1 MSTHSAWVQWDKD
14 FILGVMYEM
23 RLDRFGENLVESSQA
38 NRGWT
43 IRTAEQILYSHV
55 GLHKLNQ
62 AGGGGATFDILE
74 MINYVQLT
82 SQTALFKCH
91 HRTLLGMCLHT
102 KATGLHIQ
110 EAAHSRRPL
119 KAPFFAFLT
128 VHSSSVP
135 SFAAWTVF
143 QTLHSSPLCFS
154 SVTITY
160 SMSLHRLS
168 LHGTCHSFPLL
179 PYPCIWLI
187 KHRSHC

>member
-1 MSTHSAWVQWDKD
+1 MWVCTNWIK
-14 FILGVMYEM
+14 
-23 RLDRFGENLVESSQA
+23 
-38 NRGWT
+38 
-43 IRTAEQILYSHV
+43 
-55 GLHKLNQ
+55 Q
-62 AGGGGATFDILE
+62 AGGGETTLDILE

-110 EAAHSRRPL
+110 EAAHSL

-160 SMSLHRLS
+160 SMSLHHLS
-168 LHGTCHSFPLL
+168 LHGTCHSFPLF

-187 KHRSHC
+187 KHRSHCWWLKKKNHLAQTFLLAPTLRRPTKCIL